1 MAEETE
7 GNRYDLSK
15 IPVLYVD
22 DEPNNLTSFK
32 ASFRR
37 DFQVFTAEN
46 AAEGWEILKSNE
58 IAVIITD
65 QRMPEITGVE
75 FLESIIPEYP
85 DPIRILLTGYSD
97 IEAVIDAI
105 NKGQVFRYINKP
117 WDEQELKMT
126 IQNAYEYYR
135 LKMENK
141 ELMKSLMQAN
151 KQLEFML
158 RQRLIS

>member
-1 MAEETE
+1 MAEEEENKKKDFT
-7 GNRYDLSK
+7 K
-15 IPVLYVD
+15 IPVLYID
-22 DEPNNLTSFK
+22 DESNNLTSFK

-37 DFQVFTAEN
+37 DFEVFTAEN
-46 AAEGWEILKSNE
+46 AKEGWEVIKNNE

-65 QRMPEITGVE
+65 QRMPDITGVE
-75 FLESIIPEYP
+75 FLESLIPEYP

-117 WDEQELKMT
+117 WDEQELKLT

-135 LKMENK
+135 LKMEIKN
-141 ELMKSLMQAN
+141 S
-151 KQLEFML
+151 
-158 RQRLIS
+158 